1 MERYADDDPD
11 IIPFAVSTQVKK
23 TDKRRKPSEPV
34 IEVEEKPEVS
44 KRELLKSRR
53 EKPPKK
59 IVKKKPVSKSKE
71 PSKITDVRIKKELE
85 KIIPEKY
92 ERKVEKVKPKTV
104 KLKLPDPCKDVIC
117 KPKVCCLKRGV
128 RVRRKKKM
136 KKKESEAAK
145 RKRQK
150 EKLIIM
156 KMQAPP
162 MELKEDVIRA
172 KEEIKLAQMKKK
184 HPKIHRKKR

>member
-1 MERYADDDPD
+1 
-11 IIPFAVSTQVKK
+11 
-23 TDKRRKPSEPV
+23 
-34 IEVEEKPEVS
+34 
-44 KRELLKSRR
+44 
-53 EKPPKK
+53 
-59 IVKKKPVSKSKE
+59 
-71 PSKITDVRIKKELE
+71 
-85 KIIPEKY
+85 
-92 ERKVEKVKPKTV
+92 
-104 KLKLPDPCKDVIC
+104 
-117 KPKVCCLKRGV
+117 
-128 RVRRKKKM
+128 M